1 MQKAHSLVAKKKKKQ
16 LKSEMNLHEPMLT
29 YYLFNVKQNYN
40 AVTQVKFQHQQLML
54 RTKLQLS
61 MTLKSTELF

>member
-1 MQKAHSLVAKKKKKQ
+1 
-16 LKSEMNLHEPMLT
+16 MNLHEPMLT

-40 AVTQVKFQHQQLML
+40 AVTQAKFQHRQLML